1 MKTCLLSFGV
11 AVSLVITGCE
21 KHDPHFVQGYVEGEF
36 VHVAAPS
43 GGQLNKLAVERG
55 TQVEA
60 GALLFSL
67 DDAPERAA
75 RDEAVN
81 RVAQA
86 KAMLED
92 ARRGQRPTEIAALQA
107 QLDDARA
114 ALALSEKEVV
124 RETELQQVKG
134 NSKRDLD
141 TARTRRE
148 RDQSKVAQLSAT
160 LETAKLGSR
169 EAQIA
174 AAEQALHVQEA
185 VLAGAEWSLAQKN
198 QAAPLAGQVTDVV
211 YRQGDWVTA
220 GSPVVVLLPP
230 ANVKVR
236 AFVSQAIVGKIHAGD
251 KAMVSVDGAGEPFE
265 GRVNYIAP
273 RAEYTPP
280 VIYSQKMREK
290 FVFLIELKFA
300 PDVAVKLHP
309 GQPVDVNFSAP

>member
-1 MKTCLLSFGV
+1 MKTCLLSSAF
-11 AVSLVITGCE
+11 AASLLLTGCE
-21 KHDPHFVQGYVEGEF
+21 KSDPQFVQGYVEGEF

-55 TQVEA
+55 AQVEA
-60 GALLFSL
+60 GAPLFSL
-67 DDAPERAA
+67 DDAPEKAA
-75 RDEAVN
+75 RDEAAS

-86 KAMLED
+86 KATLED
-92 ARRGQRPTEIAALQA
+92 ARLGQRPSEIAAVQA
-107 QLDDARA
+107 QLEDAKA

-148 RDQSKVAQLSAT
+148 RDQAKVAQLSAT
-160 LETAKLGSR
+160 LETAKLGAR
-169 EAQIA
+169 DAQVS
-174 AAEQALHVQEA
+174 AAEHALRVQEA
-185 VLAGAEWSLAQKN
+185 ALAGAEWSLAQKR
-198 QAAPLAGQVTDVV
+198 QAAPLAAQVTDVV

-251 KAMVSVDGAGEPFE
+251 KATVSVDGVSEPYE
-265 GRVNYIAP
+265 GRVSYIAP

-290 FVFLIELKFA
+290 FVFLVELKFS

-309 GQPVDVNFSAP
+309 GQPVDVRFSTP